1 MRSICLSFFTLAACQ
16 EITIKTVPPEI
27 PEVEDS
33 DPPEPP
39 ATAPDI
45 EVDPP
50 DLNFGAFP
58 ANCPADPLKITIS
71 NVGDA
76 ELEVSEVVLNGPQA
90 AVYNLRVTP
99 QTLAPG
105 ESFKA
110 NVGFTPP
117 GWELYNQARV
127 QVMSNDPDEGT
138 VNVGLTGEGAEDAV
152 WEQQWTQVRASSVDV
167 LFVIDNS
174 GSMSDNLQELANSF
188 RVFIREFDNLGLNYH
203 IAVTTTDMDR
213 ADAGQF
219 VGAVITDQSA
229 DPVGEFRAQTAQG
242 SAGSGDERG
251 RDAAWAALTAPLING
266 ANSGF
271 LRNNAN
277 LAVVVVSDEDDSST
291 NVTVGGF
298 NNWLN
303 NLKGDPMLTS
313 FSGMVGPDN
322 GGGIGLGFACSILGG
337 SDATFAPRY
346 HDAIRGTKGVWGDI
360 CQYQYQPFLTFLAYV
375 AAGLLVDFPLDKTP
389 SAIGSIEVLVDGVP
403 VPYGAVDGWTYDANN
418 NVVQLHGDS
427 VPDPGAVIVIQ
438 YPYATACD

>member
-1 MRSICLSFFTLAACQ
+1 MRSTCLLALSLAACQ

-45 EVDPP
+45 LVEPL
-50 DLNFGAFP
+50 DLNFGAYP

-76 ELEVSEVVLNGPQA
+76 ELEVSEIVLNGPES

-110 NVGFTPP
+110 QVGFTPP
-117 GWELYNQARV
+117 GWDTYNEARV
-127 QVMSNDPDEGT
+127 QVMSNDPDEAT
-138 VNVGLTGEGAEDAV
+138 VNVSLLGEGAEDAV
-152 WEQQWTQVRASSVDV
+152 WEQQWTQVNANSVDV
-167 LFVIDNS
+167 LFVVDNS
-174 GSMSDNLQELANSF
+174 GSMSDNLRELANSF
-188 RVFIREFDNLGLNYH
+188 RVFIQQFDNLGLNYH

-213 ADAGQF
+213 ADAGEF
-219 VGAVITDQSA
+219 VGPVITQQSA
-229 DPVGEFRAQTAQG
+229 DPIGEFRAQTNQG
-242 SAGSGDERG
+242 AAGSGDERG
-251 RDAAWAALTAPLING
+251 RDAAWTALTAPLVNG

-271 LRNNAN
+271 LRSNAN
-277 LAVVVVSDEDDSST
+277 LAIVVVSDEDDSSV

-303 NLKGDPMLTS
+303 NLKGDPTLTS

-322 GGGIGLGFACSILGG
+322 GGGIGIGFACSILGG

-346 HDAIRGTKGVWGDI
+346 HDVIDATKGVWGDI

-375 AAGLLVDFPLDKTP
+375 AAGLLVEFPLDRTP
-389 SAIGSIEVLVDGVP
+389 SSIGNIEVLVNGAP
-403 VPYGAVDGWTYDANN
+403 VPYGIVDGWTYDANR
-418 NVVQLHGDS
+418 NVVVLNGDS
-427 VPDPGAVIVIQ
+427 IPDPGAVIVVQ
-438 YPYATACD
+438 YPYATSCD